1 MGRTDQDTG
10 KGPGT
15 PGSDELEDEVAQAV
29 ERSYAIRLTSGTDLS
44 EAEKD
49 RIEKKVEAG
58 GKRLG
63 TDEPVGSIR

>member
-10 KGPGT
+10 KGPGI

-29 ERSYAIRLTSGTDLS
+29 ERSYATRLTSGTDLS
-44 EAEKD
+44 QAEKAS
-49 RIEKKVEAG
+49 IEKKVEAG

-63 TDEPVGSIR
+63 TDGPGGGQ